1 MHKQKGQTQTQ
12 IQTHTQM
19 SHTTEFWGNILSLL
33 PALVT
38 GELDDMGEFVD
49 IGDDLGDIDTDDTG
63 NDGDESEFAL
73 KRAGRAGFISADR
86 QTDRQI
92 DKEIEIERLSEGEGG
107 AKGER
112 ESVCVGEREIEIR
125 ERESERRES
134 FLPAYLYLSYL
145 SWKHCAPN
153 VEEKQHR
160 NLDILKINQQER
172 ARHSKYQLRTCD
184 TKNSQ
189 MNHILAV
196 INDLLFSSA
205 YRYLSWKICA
215 LCVETT
221 QIYYYVV
228 KQRHCS

>member
-1 MHKQKGQTQTQ
+1 
-12 IQTHTQM
+12 
-19 SHTTEFWGNILSLL
+19 
-33 PALVT
+33 
-38 GELDDMGEFVD
+38 
-49 IGDDLGDIDTDDTG
+49 
-63 NDGDESEFAL
+63 
-73 KRAGRAGFISADR
+73 
-86 QTDRQI
+86 
-92 DKEIEIERLSEGEGG
+92 LSEGEGG

-112 ESVCVGEREIEIR
+112 ESVCVGEREMEIR
-125 ERESERRES
+125 ERESERKES

-153 VEEKQHR
+153 VEEKQNR

-184 TKNSQ
+184 KKNSQ

-215 LCVETT
+215 LCVEKT